1 MVLLSGFVFSFLLE
15 KRREVRDDAGLTAW
29 NSATHPFKRCQHG
42 NMLSGAKDL
51 AFERHWTTLS
61 LKGSCIQPSDAE
73 QLKPL
78 QDLPISSM
86 GTIGSYTW

>member
-29 NSATHPFKRCQHG
+29 NSATHPFKRCQLG

-61 LKGSCIQPSDAE
+61 LETFVSNPQAFVSNQAIQN
-73 QLKPL
+73 
-78 QDLPISSM
+78 SSSHFR
-86 GTIGSYTW
+86 TCQ